1 MSHVFILNSFQPQF
15 MRLCVFLNGSQ
26 EPHGKDYF
34 MTYDRESYRK
44 HLAPLKLPKDQ
55 ENIILDELWT
65 LTDNLARQ
73 ARTAPLYP
81 LQFALVSETFDAIER
96 AIALESKENT
106 KTREEEESCP

>member
-1 MSHVFILNSFQPQF
+1 
-15 MRLCVFLNGSQ
+15 
-26 EPHGKDYF
+26 

-106 KTREEEESCP
+106 KARKEEESCP